1 MGAACTALFCGRPD
15 LGAKLFRHRAGAVRR
30 GSRLQQR
37 GRRALLCLWEARP
50 RGEAFPAPSRRRSPR
65 VAPPTRAAACTA
77 LFFVGGPTS
86 GRSFFRHR
94 AGAVRRGSRLPQWGG
109 VHCFVFC
116 GRPDLGAK
124 LFQTP
129 SRRRS
134 PWGATPTIAAACTAL
149 FFVGG
154 PTSGRSFS
162 DTEPAPFAA
171 GRASHDRGGV
181 HCFVFCERPDLGA
194 KLFQTPSRPIRRG
207 SRLPQWRRVARFL
220 WEGRLFG
227 PQPMVIR
234 LALPPAA
241 AVLMLSARS
250 ISKRSSGISVSPGA
264 MPCMPTMGPLRR
276 ARCWLTSRNWSGLP

>member
-1 MGAACTALFCGRPD
+1 M
-15 LGAKLFRHRAGAVRR
+15 
-30 GSRLQQR
+30 
-37 GRRALLCLWEARP
+37 GRRALLYFLWEARP

-65 VAPPTRAAACTA
+65 GAPPTIGAACTA

-94 AGAVRRGSRLPQWGG
+94 AGPFAAGRGSYNGRRAPLCFLWEARPRGEAFSDAEPAPFAADRGSYNSDG
-109 VHCFVFC
+109 VHRFIFCGKPDLGAKLFRPRTGPFAAGRGSYNGRRALLYFC

-134 PWGATPTIAAACTAL
+134 PRIAAPTIAAACT
-149 FFVGG
+149 V
-154 PTSGRSFS
+154 
-162 DTEPAPFAA
+162 
-171 GRASHDRGGV
+171 
-181 HCFVFCERPDLGA
+181 
-194 KLFQTPSRPIRRG
+194 
-207 SRLPQWRRVARFL
+207 FL
-220 WEGRLFG
+220 WEVRLVG

-264 MPCMPTMGPLRR
+264 MPCMPTIGPLRR
-276 ARCWLTSRNWSGLP
+276 ASCWLTSRNWSELP

>member
-1 MGAACTALFCGRPD
+1 MSVGFAGSLDVRFRRGSRLPQWGQRALLYFVGGPTSGRSFSGTEPAPFAAGRGSNKGGGVHCFVCGRPD
-15 LGAKLFRHRAGAVRR
+15 LGAKLFRHRAGPFAAGR
-30 GSRLQQR
+30 GSYN
-37 GRRALLCLWEARP
+37 GRRALLCFLWEARP
-50 RGEAFPAPSRRRSPR
+50 RGEVFQTPSRRRSPR
-65 VAPPTRAAACTA
+65 GAPPTIGAACTA
-77 LFFVGGPTS
+77 LFFVRGPTS
-86 GRSFFRHR
+86 GLSFSGTEPAHSPRV
-94 AGAVRRGSRLPQWGG
+94 AAPTIGGG

-129 SRRRS
+129 SR
-134 PWGATPTIAAACTAL
+134 
-149 FFVGG
+149 
-154 PTSGRSFS
+154 
-162 DTEPAPFAA
+162 
-171 GRASHDRGGV
+171 
-181 HCFVFCERPDLGA
+181 
-194 KLFQTPSRPIRRG
+194 PIRRV